1 MGTGTAE
8 YIFFAPARV
17 VWLLRK
23 IQKGRGKQQ
32 DLDSSPGRGLA
43 ASFCSPLG
51 PKPRSGKQQDLDSS
65 PGRGL
70 AASFCSPLG
79 AKAPEDYGVPGPVEA
94 PAIGNGQQHLGK
106 LPAGGGIPLR

>member
-23 IQKGRGKQQ
+23 IQKGR
-32 DLDSSPGRGLA
+32 
-43 ASFCSPLG
+43 
-51 PKPRSGKQQDLDSS
+51 GKQQDLDSS